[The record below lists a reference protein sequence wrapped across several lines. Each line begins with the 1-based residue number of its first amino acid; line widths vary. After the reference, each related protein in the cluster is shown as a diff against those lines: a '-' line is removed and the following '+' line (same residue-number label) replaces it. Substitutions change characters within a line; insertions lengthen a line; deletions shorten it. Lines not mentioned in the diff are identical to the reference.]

1 MAPKL
6 TSSIARG
13 SAKSVRIAKK
23 ASGLPGVLG
32 LDVQVPALVDD
43 AVQQGLPYSAFEAME
58 GSLGI
63 TAVQLSQHIRIPSRT
78 LSRRKHDKVLT
89 PEESDRLA
97 RIGSVFAKVLDLFDG
112 DEVASRRWMS
122 APARALGGKTPLQL
136 SETHLGTKNV
146 EALIEQIEDG
156 VLP

>member
-1 MAPKL
+1 MNVQA
-6 TSSIARG
+6 
-13 SAKSVRIAKK
+13 SA
-23 ASGLPGVLG
+23 
-32 LDVQVPALVDD
+32 LDE
-43 AVQQGLPYSAFEAME
+43 AVQQGLPFSAFEAME

-78 LSRRKHDKVLT
+78 LSRRRHDNVLT

-97 RIGSVFAKVLDLFDG
+97 RIGSVFAKVIDLFDG
-112 DEVASRRWMS
+112 DESAARRWMS

-136 SETHLGTKNV
+136 SETHLGTKRV

-156 VLP
+156 VFP